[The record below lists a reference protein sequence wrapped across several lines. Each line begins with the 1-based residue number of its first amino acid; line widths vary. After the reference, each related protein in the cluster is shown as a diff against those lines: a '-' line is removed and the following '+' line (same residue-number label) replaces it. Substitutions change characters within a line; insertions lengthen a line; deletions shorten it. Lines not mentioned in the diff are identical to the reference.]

1 MWIAAFFFFFANLS
15 YCIEKLDEIAYT
27 FINTM
32 KIDRSWSHSSEIKTF
47 MQLHRQSY
55 PSKSIKGN

>member
-1 MWIAAFFFFFANLS
+1 MWIAAFFFFANLS
-15 YCIEKLDEIAYT
+15 YGIEKLGEIAYT

-32 KIDRSWSHSSEIKTF
+32 KIDGSWSRRSENKIF